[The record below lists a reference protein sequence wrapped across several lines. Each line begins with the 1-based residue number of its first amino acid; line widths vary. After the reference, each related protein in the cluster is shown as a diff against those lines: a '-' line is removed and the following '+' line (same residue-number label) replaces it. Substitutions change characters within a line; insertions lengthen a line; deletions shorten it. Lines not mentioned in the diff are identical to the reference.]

1 MAPPLKHYQHQLL
14 VHWITESMPRKL
26 LTSYNSVVVSNIVF
40 VVKSKKKKNSDSKVV
55 RTFQVFASTD
65 QVFDYLP
72 LFFALKTFF
81 SIEIE

>member
-1 MAPPLKHYQHQLL
+1 MSYIVVL
-14 VHWITESMPRKL
+14 VGEK
-26 LTSYNSVVVSNIVF
+26 
-40 VVKSKKKKNSDSKVV
+40 KKKKNFDWKVV

-65 QVFDYLP
+65 QVLDYLP